1 MLEFLKEKKNMIL
14 AGVVSLICIAFVIS
28 AVRSDYETVPV
39 AETVEEQSTDAE
51 PETLIEAEELTATAS
66 DYLARKEERIFS
78 KPASNLKELQQ
89 DDTEYVPASYR
100 LNLAYYYPEGA
111 DTSDSIHSYA
121 GEIFQTLNTL
131 NADYLANYYDMSD
144 TTPLSFAQRRGQ
156 GKARVTGKYNP
167 NDSRHDPKDPS
178 TWTINSFRNVNVTFY
193 DGDGNHI
200 NGYYVV
206 QEIMSMANVYAY
218 YHDMDDAEAM
228 ELYCRT
234 LFENAMSSRVSMG
247 NVYYDSGCL
256 KRTKQDE
263 AAEAI
268 AMEIEQLTTEHQLS
282 GATARSSGYEALA
295 NYLATSA
302 ADENGTSDE
311 DTDEETDDSAEE
323 SSDESS
329 TVGEGYASYGTG
341 LTGSTSSHESRLESI
356 DSNVVVSGG
365 QGSGIS
371 ETNAAG
377 IDLSGYAVVGGSNTS
392 STAVYSGGSSVT
404 TSEAVSDPS
413 AGSGTAVVNSDGT
426 AGGSGSSDVVT
437 SEGTSIQD
445 VPAETAGDDSYV
457 DSGSSDDGYVV
468 SPASSLFDIRRIFS
482 IIKHRTLKPVSMS
495 LFPTVYRLA
504 EENYVVSPG
513 QGTSVPSE
521 TAAPETAAA
530 EVIQDAPAEPAAET
544 TAAAET
550 AAPAS
555 DSSNSSSGSGSS
567 GSAGS
572 TSVGQGG
579 SRQPVTN
586 STSSSHTEPMSE
598 EDAAIAAQIDE
609 LLRQANVL
617 SGSEQYC
624 PGHIDLYISI
634 TIKGIDDKN
643 GLFKADKIGNDPAN
657 FNNRW
662 QGWTTDKIAEA
673 RALNHQD
680 WFETYG
686 LSISSINLTS
696 QLTEEEIQEYLAGL
710 PSDVSDARKAVV
722 DFALHSVGKVP
733 YYWGGKPNGPGYDGN
748 NFYTLVGADTS
759 GRILRGLDCSGW
771 VNWVYWSA
779 TGKSLAGESTGT
791 LIGCGKRIT
800 RSALKPGDI
809 IIRTGADSH
818 VVMFLGWVGNGNF
831 IGIHETGGV
840 KNNVVVGEMTASWPY
855 YRSLID

>member
-1 MLEFLKEKKNMIL
+1 MLEFLKEKKNMVIVG
-14 AGVVSLICIAFVIS
+14 AVSLICIVFVIL

-39 AETVEEQSTDAE
+39 DETQAEETSTVAPESMAE
-51 PETLIEAEELTATAS
+51 AAELTATAS

-78 KPASNLKELQQ
+78 KPASSLKELEQ
-89 DDTEYVPASYR
+89 DDKEYIPAAYR
-100 LNLAYYYPEGA
+100 LNLAYYYPEEA

-144 TTPLSFAQRRGQ
+144 MTPLSFAQRRGQ
-156 GKARVTGKYNP
+156 GKGRVTGKYNP

-200 NGYYVV
+200 NGYYIV

-228 ELYCRT
+228 ELYCRA

-295 NYLATSA
+295 NYLATSE
-302 ADENGTSDE
+302 ADENNTS
-311 DTDEETDDSAEE
+311 
-323 SSDESS
+323 SSEDESS
-329 TVGEGYASYGTG
+329 ADGESTAGETGNAIGEGYASYGSG
-341 LTGSTSSHESRLESI
+341 LAGSTSSHESRLDSI
-356 DSNVVVSGG
+356 DSNVVVSGA
-365 QGSGIS
+365 QGSDSGSS
-371 ETNAAG
+371 ETTSSG
-377 IDLSGYAVVGGSNTS
+377 LDLSGYAVVGGNNSSS
-392 STAVYSGGSSVT
+392 STAVYSGGTSVT
-404 TSEAVSDPS
+404 TDDAVSSD
-413 AGSGTAVVNSDGT
+413 TAVVNSDGT
-426 AGGSGSSDVVT
+426 AG
-437 SEGTSIQD
+437 
-445 VPAETAGDDSYV
+445 TAGDDIVVSDGASIQNTPAEAAGESGPSEGGAAV
-457 DSGSSDDGYVV
+457 DDSSSDEGYVV
-468 SPASSLFDIRRIFS
+468 SPASSLFDIRRVFNIFRS
-482 IIKHRTLKPVSMS
+482 RMRRPVSMS
-495 LFPTVYRLA
+495 LFPAVYHLA
-504 EENYVVSPG
+504 EEDYVVSPA
-513 QGTSVPSE
+513 QGSAVPAE
-521 TAAPETAAA
+521 TAAPE
-530 EVIQDAPAEPAAET
+530 VVQDIPAEPVQEAAPSE
-544 TAAAET
+544 APVPVPET
-550 AAPAS
+550 AAV
-555 DSSNSSSGSGSS
+555 SSESSSASGSGSAAS
-567 GSAGS
+567 GSNSG
-572 TSVGQGG
+572 SVGTGG
-579 SRQPVTN
+579 SMQPV
-586 STSSSHTEPMSE
+586 SSSQKTEAMSE

-609 LLRQANVL
+609 LLKQANVL
-617 SGSEQYC
+617 SGSDQYC

-696 QLTEEEIQEYLAGL
+696 QLTEEEIQEYLASL
-710 PSDVSDARKAVV
+710 PADVSDERKAVV

-733 YYWGGKPNGPGYDGN
+733 YYWGGKPNGPGYENN
-748 NFYTLVGADTS
+748 NFYSLVGADTS

-779 TGKSLAGESTGT
+779 TGTSLAGESTGT
-791 LIGCGKRIT
+791 LIGCGKRIN

-855 YRSLID
+855 YRSLLD